1 MSDISVVVLVSART
15 QIVFKN
21 YLYLLSLLSCPLNL
35 NLIDNSNMFKT
46 MQFLGLT
53 SKLHEGYDFP
63 ILRWY
68 LGLLHVVGST
78 NKKRFPQ
85 KHEKNNFSKKFLHY
99 NKGFMLISTYN
110 WIFTRYPYNILNS
123 NRLLMYKCLKL
134 AWLRSHPPNV
144 TCDKI
149 YKSTSWHHN
158 VISYY
163 SRP

>member
-15 QIVFKN
+15 QIVLKSCS
-21 YLYLLSLLSCPLNL
+21 YLLSLLSCPLNL

-53 SKLHEGYDFP
+53 SKLHEGYDFS
-63 ILRWY
+63 ILWWH

-85 KHEKNNFSKKFLHY
+85 KHEKNNFSKKFLHF
-99 NKGFMLISTYN
+99 NKGFMLISTYK
-110 WIFTRYPYNILNS
+110 WT
-123 NRLLMYKCLKL
+123 
-134 AWLRSHPPNV
+134 WLRSHPPSV

-163 SRP
+163 SCP